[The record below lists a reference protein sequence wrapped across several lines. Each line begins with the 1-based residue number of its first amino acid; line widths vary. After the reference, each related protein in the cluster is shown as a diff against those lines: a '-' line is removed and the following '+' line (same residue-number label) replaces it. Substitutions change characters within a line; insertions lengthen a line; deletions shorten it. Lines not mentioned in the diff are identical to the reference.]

1 MDHSQQE
8 NRGRP
13 NEVPTAAQLQ
23 AFADTQTVFAGVKR
37 ASNEVADLEIPEG
50 SRPNLGLDRTRH
62 RPNHPE
68 IGPQQQPSSNPGNSS
83 SPSKIKAL
91 GSPVP
96 QQQDDPS
103 FAPLVISSPAVDFSA
118 PSNIMDSNVP
128 QPSSAAKNSPASS
141 HSRPLDSEI
150 APLSAITCLSGLDRR
165 SPAVQS
171 MLLEAFNEGRA
182 EGKRENEVKL
192 DEAEAKVEEL
202 RKKLDPSKLKA
213 AYDRGW
219 REGGIAGYN
228 KYSLDPETKPS
239 DDRLAFENICKEKD
253 QAIHEQQVTMAR
265 YQKEL
270 MARKHRIEML
280 EQQINYAIPQPP
292 TQHQGQNVSGQQIS
306 DAEALFSAQAQEL
319 AATRAQNELMRQ
331 DLTNWQAQWGL
342 ITADLER
349 WKTAFNTKAGQLDAC
364 QRQLDQSNRE
374 VEERKA
380 NANQLAIINSAK
392 SGSLKAASEELES
405 KLKVLSFDF
414 NSLDMLY
421 TTLAQVAAERSAEV
435 ESIRALSEQLRSNS
449 KRVQD
454 GLTSKNNDLVKLR
467 EQLEKTVARQADVIQ
482 DFSKKN
488 EALTRKVKERE
499 EEDARATRNRAESPD
514 QAVDQPTEDTDD
526 LPINLAQ
533 QTAVNV
539 GLLCGMLESERG
551 RSEAENQRR
560 EDRVTA
566 ALETMGETER
576 ERRQLLMDYLEDRDA
591 QIYDAQKQIRELSEK
606 LLAASPSQP
615 SQPSPTPPSAPSSS
629 PSLPETSPS
638 PTTPLPPLPNV
649 PTPSPAQS
657 RSQFCL
663 RRLSATGAEINFSPR
678 RLLIMLAI
686 FLLAFLIR
694 FFAPQADNQA
704 RTSSRGK

>member
-1 MDHSQQE
+1 M
-8 NRGRP
+8 
-13 NEVPTAAQLQ
+13 
-23 AFADTQTVFAGVKR
+23 
-37 ASNEVADLEIPEG
+37 
-50 SRPNLGLDRTRH
+50 
-62 RPNHPE
+62 
-68 IGPQQQPSSNPGNSS
+68 
-83 SPSKIKAL
+83 
-91 GSPVP
+91 
-96 QQQDDPS
+96 
-103 FAPLVISSPAVDFSA
+103 
-118 PSNIMDSNVP
+118 
-128 QPSSAAKNSPASS
+128 
-141 HSRPLDSEI
+141 
-150 APLSAITCLSGLDRR
+150 
-165 SPAVQS
+165 QS
-171 MLLEAFNEGRA
+171 MLRETFNEGRA
-182 EGKRENEVKL
+182 EGRRENEVKL

-213 AYDRGW
+213 AYERGW

-228 KYSLDPETKPS
+228 KYSLNPETKPS
-239 DDRLAFENICKEKD
+239 DDRLAFEKICKEKD
-253 QAIHEQQVTMAR
+253 QAIHNQQVTMAS

-270 MARKHRIEML
+270 MARRHRIEML
-280 EQQINYAIPQPP
+280 EQQVNFAAPQPP
-292 TQHQGQNVSGQQIS
+292 AQQQGQGLSDQQVSE
-306 DAEALFSAQAQEL
+306 AEARFSAQGQEL
-319 AATRAQNELMRQ
+319 AATKAQNELMRQ

-342 ITADLER
+342 ITADLEQ
-349 WKTAFNTKAGQLDAC
+349 WKAAFNTKAEQLSAC
-364 QRQLDQSNRE
+364 QRQLNQSYRE
-374 VEERKA
+374 LKESKA
-380 NANQLAIINSAK
+380 EADQLAVANSNNA
-392 SGSLKAASEELES
+392 GSLKAASEELES

-435 ESIRALSEQLRSNS
+435 ESIRALSEQLKSNS
-449 KRVQD
+449 KKVQD
-454 GLTSKNNDLVKLR
+454 GLASKNNDLVKLR

-482 DFSKKN
+482 EFSKKN

-499 EEDARATRNRAESPD
+499 EEDAWATRNRAESPG

-533 QTAVNV
+533 QTAANV
-539 GLLCGMLESERG
+539 GLLCGMLERERG
-551 RSEAENQRR
+551 RSDAENQRR

-566 ALETMGETER
+566 ALETMGESER

-615 SQPSPTPPSAPSSS
+615 SQPSPAPPSAPSSS

-638 PTTPLPPLPNV
+638 PTTPLPPPPNV

-657 RSQFCL
+657 RSHFCL

-694 FFAPQADNQA
+694 FFSLPKQTIKREHHLAA
-704 RTSSRGK
+704 SSN